1 MPDLPGFGHSRIT
14 LTTLFILFHQTT
26 ETCLPPT
33 SASKGEKRIKQKKK
47 TKTQKGNQKQPS
59 KSLSPYDSWNKEDK
73 QNKNHNQNLMDGQ
86 GTASCFKRLTD
97 PKKRHAV
104 QWLLNTFYVAESG
117 SVSKAEV
124 YAAYLVYCSR
134 KNEEPFSRAVFGRLV
149 VCKGTNN
156 FSATN

>member
-1 MPDLPGFGHSRIT
+1 
-14 LTTLFILFHQTT
+14 
-26 ETCLPPT
+26 
-33 SASKGEKRIKQKKK
+33 
-47 TKTQKGNQKQPS
+47 
-59 KSLSPYDSWNKEDK
+59 
-73 QNKNHNQNLMDGQ
+73 MDGQ

-149 VCKGTNN
+149 VYLCTNN
-156 FSATN
+156 FHHKLIC